1 MSADLVGQLFE
12 KQTFL
17 MLLSPKA
24 SAELKTENLGDS
36 TVSEASRWSASRADG
51 RCFVFVTAP
60 FGPFSRRLAREL
72 RAQGA
77 RCKRVLVNGG
87 DVMDWGLRE
96 AALYRGGPA
105 DWSRWI
111 ADYFKR
117 EKATDLIIHGA
128 AYSHAHQA
136 ANEARRLGMK
146 VHVFEEG
153 YFRPHW
159 VTLER
164 NGVNCT
170 SSLPKDPEIYRRAA
184 AHSRMA
190 PFAPAGKITPAGVR
204 RLIAFHTNYILG
216 SPLFPRFPLPY
227 RYSILSQMNGH
238 IRRYLKQTIARPA
251 TERLV
256 QSILADPRP
265 LFLALLQR
273 PGDAQLT
280 HDANFGEMCDFV
292 DHVVKSFV
300 AHAPADA
307 RLCFKVHPL
316 DQGIE
321 PHERTVRRA
330 AEAAGVSD
338 RVTCVDG
345 GHFPTMVRAA
355 VGVISVNSTGGLSA
369 IEFGRPTITLGS
381 AIYSLPG
388 LTHQAGLDQFW
399 RQPEAPDA
407 NLLVAFRAVV
417 MAQTQINGD
426 FSTPA
431 GIALVAPEAAR
442 RMIAAQ

>member
-1 MSADLVGQLFE
+1 
-12 KQTFL
+12 
-17 MLLSPKA
+17 MLSSPRV
-24 SAELKTENLGDS
+24 SAETKADKRLESIAANAS
-36 TVSEASRWSASRADG
+36 HWSPEPASE
-51 RCFVFVTAP
+51 RCFIFVTAP
-60 FGPFSRRLAREL
+60 FGPFSRQLAREL
-72 RAQGA
+72 RARGA

-87 DVMDWGLRE
+87 DVMDWGLRQ
-96 AALYRGGPA
+96 AAIYRGKPS
-105 DWSRWI
+105 DWASWI
-111 ADYFKR
+111 ADYFQR

-128 AYSHAHQA
+128 TYSHAREA
-136 ANEARRLGMK
+136 AEEARRLGMK

-164 NGVNCT
+164 DGVNCT
-170 SSLPKDPEIYRRAA
+170 SSLPKAPEVYRKAA
-184 AHSRMA
+184 AHTRMA
-190 PFAPAGKITPAGVR
+190 PFVPAGKITPAGVK
-204 RLIAFHTNYILG
+204 RLIAFHTNYILA

-238 IRRYLKQTIARPA
+238 IGRYVKQAFTRRR
-251 TERLV
+251 TERQV
-256 QSILADPRP
+256 QAILDDPRP
-265 LFLALLQR
+265 LFLVLLQR

-280 HDANFGEMCDFV
+280 HDARFGEMPDFI
-292 DHVVKSFV
+292 DHVVQSFA

-316 DQGIE
+316 DHGLE
-321 PHERTVRRA
+321 PHAKVVGRA
-330 AEAAGVSD
+330 ALAAGVAD
-338 RVTCVDG
+338 RVSCVDG

-369 IEFGRPTITLGS
+369 IEAGRPAIVLGR
-381 AIYSLPG
+381 AIYALPG
-388 LTHQAGLDQFW
+388 LTHQAGLARFW
-399 RQPEAPDA
+399 TAPEAPDA
-407 NLLVAFRAVV
+407 SLVVAFRAVV

-431 GIALVAPEAAR
+431 GMALAAPEAAR

>member
-1 MSADLVGQLFE
+1 
-12 KQTFL
+12 

-24 SAELKTENLGDS
+24 NAEIGPENLRDS
-36 TVSEASRWSASRADG
+36 AVSEAGLWSPPPADG

-72 RAQGA
+72 RARGA

-96 AALYRGGPA
+96 AALYRGGPS
-105 DWSRWI
+105 DWPRWI
-111 ADYFKR
+111 ADYFKQ
-117 EKATDLIIHGA
+117 EKATDLIIHGS
-128 AYSHAHQA
+128 AYSHAQQA
-136 ANEARRLGMK
+136 AHEARRLGMK

-170 SSLPKDPEIYRRAA
+170 SSLPKDPEVYRRAA

-190 PFAPAGKITPAGVR
+190 PFVPAGKITPAGVK
-204 RLIAFHTNYILG
+204 RLVAYHTNYILG

-227 RYSILSQMNGH
+227 RYSILGQMNGH
-238 IRRYLKQTIARPA
+238 IRRYLKQIISKST

-256 QSILADPRP
+256 QNILDDTRP

-280 HDANFGEMCDFV
+280 NDANFGEMCDFV
-292 DHVVKSFV
+292 GHVTKSFA

-321 PHERTVRRA
+321 PHEKIVKRA

-338 RVTCVDG
+338 RVICVDG

-369 IEFGRPTITLGS
+369 IEFGCPTITLGN

-388 LTHQAGLDQFW
+388 LTHQAGLDLFW
-399 RQPEAPDA
+399 SQPEAPDA

-431 GIALVAPEAAR
+431 GMELVAPEAAR

>member
-1 MSADLVGQLFE
+1 
-12 KQTFL
+12 

-24 SAELKTENLGDS
+24 NVEFGTESNRDS
-36 TVSEASRWSASRADG
+36 TASETGRWSEPSADG

-60 FGPFSRRLAREL
+60 FGPFSRRLANEL
-72 RAQGA
+72 RAHGA
-77 RCKRVLVNGG
+77 QCKRVLVNGG
-87 DVMDWGLRE
+87 DLMDWGLRE
-96 AALYRGGPA
+96 AALYRGGPPE
-105 DWSRWI
+105 WSRWI

-117 EKATDLIIHGA
+117 EKATDLIIHGS
-128 AYSHAHQA
+128 AYSHAQQA
-136 ANEARRLGMK
+136 AKEARRLGMK

-164 NGVNCT
+164 DGVNCT
-170 SSLPKDPEIYRRAA
+170 SGLPKDPEIYRRAA

-190 PFAPAGKITPAGVR
+190 PFVPAGKITPAGVK

-238 IRRYLKQTIARPA
+238 IRRYLRQVITKSA
-251 TERLV
+251 TERRV
-256 QSILADPRP
+256 QSVLDDPRP

-280 HDANFGEMCDFV
+280 HDANFGETCDFV
-292 DHVVKSFV
+292 DYVVKSFA
-300 AHAPADA
+300 AHAPDDA

-321 PHERTVRRA
+321 PHERLVKRA
-330 AEAAGVSD
+330 AEAAGVAD

-355 VGVISVNSTGGLSA
+355 VGIISVNSTGGLSA
-369 IEFGRPTITLGS
+369 IEFGRPTITLGR

-388 LTHQAGLDQFW
+388 LTHQAGLDRFW
-399 RQPEAPDA
+399 IEPEAPDA

-431 GIALVAPEAAR
+431 GMALVAPEAAR